1 MAWTLLRGGHV
12 FDPEDRGIA
21 DVLIVGTRIVAVGER
36 LAAPTGIGEGDA
48 VDVAGRILLPGLLD
62 AHLHVMGA
70 NGMGGPATRST
81 DLQIDRIVPT
91 GTTTVVSP
99 LGADSLSRSIPA
111 LLGRAAALE
120 CEGIS
125 AYCYTGGW
133 CNPVPTLTGNPQA
146 DVAYVDRVVGVKVS
160 ISEPMAPVY
169 TIDELCRLA
178 HAAFTGGRIAG
189 KGAVL
194 HAHVGDLPE
203 GLTPLVEVHRR
214 TGIPLRSMIPTHVNR
229 NPVLW
234 QQALE
239 YAQDGGT
246 IDLTGSQR
254 PEAGHRQAISPARA
268 IREALEAGLPTD
280 RITLSSDGGAALQ
293 RFDAHGRSVGS
304 YMPGPE
310 FLLQTV
316 RELVEGGLSWGAAA
330 RVASSN
336 PAEALG
342 LSRKG
347 RIVPGRDA
355 DLLLLT
361 PAGEV
366 DRVFARGRL
375 VVRDGKPLVRGP
387 FDGHTMPSPGLFTKE
402 P

>member
-1 MAWTLLRGGHV
+1 MGWILLKNGHV
-12 FDPEDRGIA
+12 FDPEDRGVA
-21 DVLIVGTRIVAVGER
+21 DVLIVGDRILAVGER
-36 LAAPTGIGEGDA
+36 LAAPTGIGEGE
-48 VDVAGRILLPGLLD
+48 VVNIAGRILLPGLID
-62 AHLHVMGA
+62 AHVHVMGA
-70 NGMGGPATRST
+70 NGLGGPTTRST

-91 GTTTVVSP
+91 GITTVISP

-146 DVAYVDRVVGVKVS
+146 DVAYVDRFVGVKVA
-160 ISEPMAPVY
+160 ISEPAAPIY
-169 TIDELCRLA
+169 SIDELCRLA

-203 GLTPLVEVHRR
+203 GLNPLVEVHRR

-239 YAQDGGT
+239 YAQDGGY
-246 IDLTGSQR
+246 IDVTGSER
-254 PEAGHRQAISPARA
+254 PEAGQHEAIPPARA
-268 IREALEAGLPTD
+268 VREALEAGLPAD
-280 RITLSSDGGAALQ
+280 RITLSSDTGGSKQ
-293 RFDAHGRSVGS
+293 RFDEHGHSLGR

-310 FLLQTV
+310 FLLNTV
-316 RELVEGGLSWGAAA
+316 RELAEGGLPWGAAA

-342 LSRKG
+342 LTRKG
-347 RIVPGRDA
+347 RIAKGRDA
-355 DLLLLT
+355 DLLILT

-387 FDGHTMPSPGLFTKE
+387 FDGHTLPAPGSHDG
-402 P
+402 